1 MPLLI
6 GFFGNYLL
14 PIMIGAVDMAF
25 PRLNNIS
32 LWLLPPSLLLL
43 VLSVFIEDGAG
54 TGWTVN
60 KKAAYIR
67 NKVVKILLDAEKT

>member
-1 MPLLI
+1 
-6 GFFGNYLL
+6 
-14 PIMIGAVDMAF
+14 MIGAVDMAF

-54 TGWTVN
+54 TGWTVIK

-67 NKVVKILLDAEKT
+67 NKVVKILLDAEKSLILNCIKDN